1 MGYVA
6 ARMRAFVRSKD
17 VWAFALVV
25 LLAFAVRFAYLLEA
39 RACPLFDGL
48 IVDGISYGEWSDR
61 IVAGDWLGD
70 RVFYQAP
77 LYPYF
82 LALVKLAV
90 GRELW
95 DVRLVQI
102 ALGALAC
109 GFVFVAGRRFFGRA
123 SGIAAG
129 VLLALYPSAVFFD
142 GCIQKAGIGL
152 VWTALLLVA
161 LAGVRAEPHA
171 RASAWRWLGVGA
183 ALGLLMLT
191 REETLLFAPVLAA
204 WLAFEHRAAS
214 WSQRARWIAS
224 YACGLALVLVPVA
237 SRNAYV
243 GGEFLL
249 STSQAGSNFYIG
261 NGPSA
266 DGTYVPLRPGR
277 HNTQFERED
286 AFELAKAEAGR
297 DLSPS
302 EVSRFWFSKSFA
314 SIAADPARWFA
325 LFARKVRLLVSAYEL
340 PDAEDLYFYLRY
352 TPFLASVERIWNYGM
367 LVPVA
372 AAGAVLAWRRKREIG
387 VLVVLG
393 ATLALGVVA
402 FYVFA
407 RYRYPL
413 VPVLVLFAGAALVE
427 AWNAARSREVR
438 RLVAA
443 SLAFATAWLASNL
456 APPYSRDQ
464 MLADSLGNA
473 GVVQAQAGAS
483 ERAVELLREAIALKP
498 GSPELHGNLG
508 LALLDARRAD
518 EAVEAFAKSRALRPS
533 DAFRAQLRVGWAL
546 TIAGRNEEALVEIER
561 ALAMSPANAE
571 ALGYASDALRKL
583 GRWREAREK
592 LETVVTRHPRE
603 REPRRRLA
611 WMLASAPDDAVRDG
625 ARALAIARALRD
637 EARDKD
643 PDAVELFAAA
653 LAELGRFDEAV
664 ALQRSLVGA
673 LRASPSVASARAK
686 LASYERRAAWR
697 LER

>member
-1 MGYVA
+1 
-6 ARMRAFVRSKD
+6 MRAFVRSKD

-25 LLAFAVRFAYLLEA
+25 LLAFAVRFVYLLEA

-61 IVAGDWLGD
+61 IVDGDWLGD

-102 ALGALAC
+102 ALGSLAC
-109 GFVFVAGRRFFGRA
+109 GLVFVAGRRFFGRA

-129 VLLALYPSAVFFD
+129 VLLAFYPSAVFFD

-161 LAGVRAEPHA
+161 LASVRAEPHA

-183 ALGLLMLT
+183 VLGLLMLT
-191 REETLLFAPVLAA
+191 REETLLLVPALAA
-204 WLAFEHRAAS
+204 WLVLEHRRSS
-214 WSQRARWIAS
+214 WSRRAQWLAS
-224 YACGLALVLVPVA
+224 FCGGLALVLVPVA

-261 NGPSA
+261 NGPNA

-286 AFELAKAEAGR
+286 AFEMAKAEAGR

-314 SIAADPARWFA
+314 SIAADPARWSA
-325 LFARKVRLLVSAYEL
+325 LLARKARLLVSAYEL

-352 TPFLASVERIWNYGM
+352 TPFLAAVERVWNYGM
-367 LVPVA
+367 LVPLA
-372 AAGAVLAWRRKREIG
+372 AAGVVLGWRRKRELG
-387 VLVVLG
+387 VLFVLG

-413 VPVLVLFAGAALVE
+413 VPLFVLFAGAALVE
-427 AWNAARSREVR
+427 GFGAARAKELR
-438 RLVAA
+438 RLALAA
-443 SLAFATAWLASNL
+443 LAFAAAWLVSNV
-456 APPYSRDQ
+456 APPFPRDK

-473 GVVQAQAGAS
+473 GVVQAQAGNA
-483 ERAVELLREAIALKP
+483 ERAVELLREATERKP

-508 LALLDARRAD
+508 LALIGAGRAD
-518 EAVEAFAKSRALRPS
+518 EAVDAFARSRALRPA

-546 TIAGRNEEALVEIER
+546 SLAGRHEEALVEIER
-561 ALAMSPANAE
+561 ALSMSPTNAE
-571 ALGYASDALRKL
+571 ALGHASDSLRKL
-583 GRWREAREK
+583 GRWREARER
-592 LETVVTRHPRE
+592 LEAVVARHPAE

-611 WMLASAPDDAVRDG
+611 WMLACAPDDATRDG
-625 ARALAIARALRD
+625 ARALTLARALRD

-664 ALQRSLVGA
+664 ALQRSLVAA
-673 LRASPSVASARAK
+673 LHASPLAASARAK
-686 LASYERRAAWR
+686 LESYERRAAWR
-697 LER
+697 LAR

>member
-1 MGYVA
+1 
-6 ARMRAFVRSKD
+6 MRGLVRSKD
-17 VWAFALVV
+17 VRAFALVV
-25 LLAFAVRFAYLLEA
+25 LLAFAVRFVYLLEA

-109 GFVFVAGRRFFGRA
+109 GLVFLAGARFFGRA

-129 VLLALYPSAVFFD
+129 ALLAFYPSAVFFD

-152 VWTALLLVA
+152 VWTALLLAV
-161 LAGVRAEPHA
+161 LASVRAEPHA
-171 RASAWRWLGVGA
+171 RASAWRWLGVGV

-191 REETLLFAPVLAA
+191 REETLLLVPVLAG
-204 WLAFEHRAAS
+204 WLVLEHRASS
-214 WSQRARWIAS
+214 WSLRTRWLAS
-224 YACGLALVLVPVA
+224 FAAGLALVLVPVA

-261 NGPSA
+261 NGPNA

-286 AFELAKAEAGR
+286 AFEMAKAEAGR

-314 SIAADPARWFA
+314 SIAADPSRWLA
-325 LFARKVRLLVSAYEL
+325 LLARKARLLASAYEL

-352 TPFLASVERIWNYGM
+352 TPLLAGVERVWNYGV
-367 LVPVA
+367 LLPLA
-372 AAGAVLAWRRKREIG
+372 AAGAVLTWRRKREIG
-387 VLVVLG
+387 VLFVLG
-393 ATLALGVVA
+393 TTLALGVVA

-413 VPVLVLFAGAALVE
+413 VPVFVLFAGAALVE
-427 AWNAARSREVR
+427 GWSAARSKELR
-438 RLVAA
+438 RLA
-443 SLAFATAWLASNL
+443 LAGLVFSVAWLASNL
-456 APPYSRDQ
+456 APPYARDQ

-473 GVVQAQAGAS
+473 GVVQAQAGDA
-483 ERAVELLREAIALKP
+483 ERAVELLREAVALKP
-498 GSPELHGNLG
+498 QSPELHGNLG

-518 EAVEAFAKSRALRPS
+518 EAVDAFVASRSLRPA

-546 TIAGRNEEALVEIER
+546 SLAGRHNQALDEIER
-561 ALAMSPANAE
+561 ALAMSPSNAE

-583 GRWREAREK
+583 GRWREARER
-592 LETVVTRHPRE
+592 LEAVVARHPKE

-611 WMLASAPDDAVRDG
+611 WMLACAPDDATRDG
-625 ARALAIARALRD
+625 ARALTFARALRD

-653 LAELGRFDEAV
+653 LAELGRFDEA
-664 ALQRSLVGA
+664 AQLQRSLVAA
-673 LRASPSVASARAK
+673 LRTSPLAASARAK
-686 LASYERRAAWR
+686 LESYERRAAWR
-697 LER
+697 LAR